1 MQCDDDQAD
10 GYIGNARGYVALAV
24 DGPNGTVTAE
34 VETGHGNR
42 EHNMVEF
49 AVAALKLLKQAIEDK
64 ARI

>member
-1 MQCDDDQAD
+1 M
-10 GYIGNARGYVALAV
+10 ALAV

-42 EHNMVEF
+42 EQNMVEF